1 VSRRALYSASGG
13 AIYRHRYIAPPEA
26 LYSAPTDMYRPGPI
40 HNTGRYLAGFALH
53 TGTATYR
60 AQTRYIGGATFL
72 TVWTIFFTV
81 SAARYGGIPRDTAG
95 CCEIPGD
102 GAKKSSRPGLYLCDL
117 CVISDWRLRLELC
130 VSHIAL
136 FPLQLPWAC
145 GHVVIKPQQH
155 LNTLRN
161 TK

>member
-1 VSRRALYSASGG
+1 MSRRALHTASGG

-72 TVWTIFFTV
+72 MPSGRFF
-81 SAARYGGIPRDTAG
+81 SRYPRRDMAGYRGIPRDAARYR
-95 CCEIPGD
+95 EM
-102 GAKKSSRPGLYLCDL
+102 AQKNRPDQGFT
-117 CVISDWRLRLELC
+117 CVIC
-130 VSHIAL
+130 V
-136 FPLQLPWAC
+136 
-145 GHVVIKPQQH
+145 
-155 LNTLRN
+155 
-161 TK
+161 